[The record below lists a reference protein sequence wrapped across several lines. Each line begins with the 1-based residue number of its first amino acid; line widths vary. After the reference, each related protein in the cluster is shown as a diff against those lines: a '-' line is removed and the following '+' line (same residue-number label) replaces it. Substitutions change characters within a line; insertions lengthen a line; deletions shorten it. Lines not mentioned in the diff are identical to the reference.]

1 MVYAGQETK
10 IQMNSLHA
18 PSKMSKLE
26 QNLNTAII
34 IIFFSQVVLV
44 SISVLSVYL
53 LGFDDTSKL
62 PYVFPPG
69 TGSGSILP
77 LWLELWFVFFLLYN
91 NFIPLSLYVT
101 IEIVNLGQSF
111 LIGAD
116 EQLYNAELDVP
127 CTVRASNLVQEL
139 GMVSNVF
146 TDKTGTLTKNEMKLV
161 KYVLNGRIHDVAAPP
176 LQAGATVDVNA
187 DSISP
192 AEPAQA
198 SLAAGERIAHATAN
212 GANAASN
219 SKGNNKNNSN
229 SKSKH
234 SGAAAKG
241 TPKRKKHVNVRLQRT
256 DSFSA
261 SSDSSDGEAQ
271 VSLHYMSYSKSMICE
286 GLYLPCTLQ
295 MLRQQ
300 VQLSTPKGSTATP
313 QHGPSRAGGSRGP
326 TEAAHAGQL
335 LVDSFGVFSKADLT
349 SLPCT
354 CYVLLLLFQTPRPC
368 SRSCVG
374 S

>member
-1 MVYAGQETK
+1 
-10 IQMNSLHA
+10 MNSLHA

-34 IIFFSQVVLV
+34 IIFIAQVVLV

-116 EQLYNAELDVP
+116 ELLYNAELDVP

-161 KYVLNGRIHDVAAPP
+161 KFVLNGTIHEVQAPP
-176 LQAGATVDVNA
+176 TPIGGAVDVNA

-192 AEPAQA
+192 AEPAEA
-198 SLAAGERIAHATAN
+198 VLETLNTRMNATSLSPGNKAELRG
-212 GANAASN
+212 
-219 SKGNNKNNSN
+219 KGGKV
-229 SKSKH
+229 
-234 SGAAAKG
+234 
-241 TPKRKKHVNVRLQRT
+241 KRKTHVRLQRT
-256 DSFSA
+256 DSFS
-261 SSDSSDGEAQ
+261 SDSDSSEGAGKGPAL
-271 VSLHYMSYSKSMICE
+271 VSSQES
-286 GLYLPCTLQ
+286 
-295 MLRQQ
+295 
-300 VQLSTPKGSTATP
+300 
-313 QHGPSRAGGSRGP
+313 
-326 TEAAHAGQL
+326 
-335 LVDSFGVFSKADLT
+335 
-349 SLPCT
+349 
-354 CYVLLLLFQTPRPC
+354 
-368 SRSCVG
+368 
-374 S
+374 